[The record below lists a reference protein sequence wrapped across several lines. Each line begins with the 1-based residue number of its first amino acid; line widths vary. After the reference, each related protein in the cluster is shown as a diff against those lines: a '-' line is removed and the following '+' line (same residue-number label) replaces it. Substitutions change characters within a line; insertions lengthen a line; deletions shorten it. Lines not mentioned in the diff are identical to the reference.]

1 MADYHSPTVVTPLIP
16 LAAITALELLV
27 LEAVFDSEIDT
38 DGRCIYLF
46 SETGPN
52 DTISLD
58 RGELASAIETSDDPS
73 PSTAKT
79 YLTGKLDQANLEGGP
94 QDQYL
99 DIDMSGTSWAFIL
112 QDIVRRSTALDEIV
126 VTTSFTCSKMR
137 PDGFG
142 GAVTLI
148 TAETISG
155 KSTTDMLDELQS
167 DAEDNDGTI
176 AKPDAAASSPQLLET
191 ALCVW
196 EAMLDLRA
204 AHDDNPARKPGI
216 RAMMTVWEELGSV
229 SMRRYAI
236 QIADFA
242 LDVHTDLSDEIDA
255 GFWSY
260 DFEFIPAL
268 VENLDWTIHGPERH
282 GQPEIFLTSVLDTLR
297 SRQ

>member
-1 MADYHSPTVVTPLIP
+1 MT
-16 LAAITALELLV
+16 
-27 LEAVFDSEIDT
+27 
-38 DGRCIYLF
+38 
-46 SETGPN
+46 
-52 DTISLD
+52 
-58 RGELASAIETSDDPS
+58 
-73 PSTAKT
+73 
-79 YLTGKLDQANLEGGP
+79 
-94 QDQYL
+94 
-99 DIDMSGTSWAFIL
+99 
-112 QDIVRRSTALDEIV
+112 LDEIV

-155 KSTTDMLDELQS
+155 KSTTDMLDDLQS
-167 DAEDNDGTI
+167 DAEDNGGT
-176 AKPDAAASSPQLLET
+176 AKADAAASSPQLLET

-204 AHDDNPARKPGI
+204 AHDENSAPSI
-216 RAMMTVWEELGSV
+216 RAMMTVWEQLGSV

-242 LDVHTDLSDEIDA
+242 LDVHADLRDEVDA

-282 GQPEIFLTSVLDTLR
+282 GEPEIFLASVLDTLR